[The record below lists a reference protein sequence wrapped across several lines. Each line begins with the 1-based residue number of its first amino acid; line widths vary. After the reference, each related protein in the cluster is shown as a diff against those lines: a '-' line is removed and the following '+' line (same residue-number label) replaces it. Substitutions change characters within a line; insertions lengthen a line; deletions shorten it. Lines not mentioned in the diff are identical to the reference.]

1 MLLDWPRDDHHLGLF
16 WAALEVSDLERATWK
31 QEIGLQHILSH
42 RALEKHSQARVHQ
55 KRARATSLLQ
65 YQFPE
70 PLCLGQVGA
79 ANPANPG
86 TCLIRDWL

>member
-31 QEIGLQHILSH
+31 QEIGRQHRLSH

-55 KRARATSLLQ
+55 KRARATVASSADNLVAS
-65 YQFPE
+65 P
-70 PLCLGQVGA
+70 
-79 ANPANPG
+79 
-86 TCLIRDWL
+86 

>member
-31 QEIGLQHILSH
+31 QEIGRQHRLSH

-55 KRARATSLLQ
+55 KRARAGVVEKEFSLIDN
-65 YQFPE
+65 
-70 PLCLGQVGA
+70 G
-79 ANPANPG
+79 
-86 TCLIRDWL
+86 D